1 MIYIIYFFIHLHTHT
16 YILHMQIY
24 AWKTYTFYVPFYITV
39 DILVPFSTVSFS
51 REHEFQ

>member
-24 AWKTYTFYVPFYITV
+24 AWKTYTFYKCLSQRLAF
-39 DILVPFSTVSFS
+39 LGNMSFS
-51 REHEFQ
+51 DAQIGA